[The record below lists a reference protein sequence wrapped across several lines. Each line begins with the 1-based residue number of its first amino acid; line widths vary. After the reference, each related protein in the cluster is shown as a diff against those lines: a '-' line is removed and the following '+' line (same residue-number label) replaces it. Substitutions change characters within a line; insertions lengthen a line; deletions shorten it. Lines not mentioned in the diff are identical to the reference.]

1 MTDIAPLAGRR
12 VVDLSTWIAGGYCT
26 KLLADAGAEVVK
38 VEAEPGDPLR
48 RWSASG
54 AAIADGTNGGLFNFL
69 HVGKS
74 ELVAGKASDLDDL
87 IATADAV
94 VWSRGSAIAEDPALV
109 PADLAARHPGLRV
122 AAITPFGLTGPWA
135 DKPATEFTLQAW
147 SGAMV
152 GLGRGYA
159 DRAPVHV
166 GGQIGEWLAGVVAAV
181 GTLASLRLGAD
192 NGEVIDVS
200 MLETLAMCLTY
211 YPVTYHDQMG
221 RPMRKKRFVPSPGVA
236 EAADGM
242 VGLGVGTGQQWL
254 DFCAMVGHPEWMD
267 DPKLFLDRT
276 ALMPTINAWIAEQK
290 VDALLEL
297 ASAFRIPNAPL
308 VNGENATTFEH
319 FKARQSF
326 VTNSADGVTN
336 PGPPY
341 RISTSPASSGY
352 RAPATADRPLP
363 LSGLRVLDMTAFWA
377 GPLVGSLLGM
387 LGAEVVHL
395 EAAARPDGARLIG
408 GIPHTTEQFW
418 ERGPIFSAVN
428 TNKKSLTIDLSD
440 ARGIALLK
448 QFVATCDVV
457 VENFTPRV
465 LDQLG
470 LDYESLRVTR
480 PDLVMVRMPGFG
492 LDGPWRDVAA
502 FAFVIEDASGLTW
515 LTGYDDLLPIEPY
528 CVGDPNAGL
537 HALTGLLVALE
548 HRDRTG
554 EGSLVEA
561 AMVDAALSV
570 GAEQVIEHAAHG
582 VLLERAGNRGP
593 AAAPQNV
600 YQAAGPDDDGR
611 DDSWVAIAVASDEQ
625 WVALRNALGEPDWAG
640 AVALETAAGRR
651 AAHDQLDERLSAWCR
666 ERSAEEIVATLW
678 PAGVPVGKVMQPHQ
692 QVDLPQMVGRRFFE
706 ELDHPVVGL
715 CRYSTLPVRFSK
727 GPERRHLRHAP
738 LLGEHNDELLAGLGL
753 SRVDI
758 AELAAAGVIGNV
770 VEPTG
775 GY

>member
-1 MTDIAPLAGRR
+1 MTSLTPLGGRR
-12 VVDLSTWIAGGYCT
+12 IVDLSTWMAGGYCT

-38 VEAEPGDPLR
+38 VEDAAGDPLR

-54 AAIADGTNGGLFNFL
+54 ASIPDGGRGALFNFL
-69 HVGKS
+69 H
-74 ELVAGKASDLDDL
+74 AGKKELRNARLDELDEVL
-87 IATADAV
+87 ANVDAV
-94 VWSRGSAIAEDPALV
+94 VWSRGSALAEDAALS
-109 PADLAARHPGLRV
+109 PTELLIRHPQLRV
-122 AAITPFGLTGPWA
+122 ASITPFGLTGPWA
-135 DKPATEFTLQAW
+135 HLPATEFTLQAW

-166 GGQIGEWLAGVVAAV
+166 GGQVGEWLAGVFAAI
-181 GTLASLRLGAD
+181 GTLASLRGGSEC
-192 NGEVIDVS
+192 GEVIDVS

-236 EAADGM
+236 EASDGM

-276 ALMPTINAWIAEQK
+276 ALMPTIDAWIAEQK

-308 VNGENATTFEH
+308 VNGANATTFDH
-319 FKARQSF
+319 FQKRETF
-326 VTNSADGVTN
+326 VTNPTDGATN

-341 RISTSPASSGY
+341 RISPTAATSERVAVSAKD
-352 RAPATADRPLP
+352 RALP
-363 LSGLRVLDMTAFWA
+363 LRGIRVLEMTAFWA
-377 GPLVGSLLGM
+377 GPLVGSMLGM
-387 LGAEVVHL
+387 LGAEVIHL
-395 EAAARPDGARLIG
+395 ESASRPDGARLIG
-408 GIPHTTEQFW
+408 GIPQTTEQFW
-418 ERGPIFSAVN
+418 ERGPIFSALN
-428 TNKKSLTIDLSD
+428 TNKKSLTIDLSHP
-440 ARGIALLK
+440 RGVELLT

-457 VENFTPRV
+457 IENFTPRV

-470 LDYESLRVTR
+470 LDYEVLRRSR
-480 PDLVMVRMPGFG
+480 PDLVMLRMPGFG

-502 FAFVIEDASGLTW
+502 FAFIIEDASGLTW
-515 LTGYDDLLPIEPY
+515 LTGYEDLLPIEPY

-561 AMVDAALSV
+561 AMVDAALSI
-570 GAEQVIEHAAHG
+570 GAEQLIEHSAYGA
-582 VLLERAGNRGP
+582 LLERAGNHGP
-593 AAAPQNV
+593 VSAPQNV
-600 YQAAGPDDDGR
+600 YQASGPDDDGR
-611 DDSWVAIAVASDEQ
+611 DDSWVAIAIATDAQWAS
-625 WVALRNALGEPDWAG
+625 LREALGEPGWAG
-640 AVALETAAGRR
+640 EASLASAAGRR
-651 AAHDQLDERLSAWCR
+651 AAHDELDEHLSAWCR
-666 ERSAEEIVATLW
+666 ERTADQIVETLW

-692 QVDLPQMVGRRFFE
+692 QPELDQVAHRRFFE
-706 ELDHPVVGL
+706 ELTHPVVGS
-715 CRYSTLPVRFSK
+715 CRYSTLPMRFSG
-727 GPERRHLRHAP
+727 GPARRQLRHAP
-738 LLGEHNDELLAGLGL
+738 LLGEHNVELLTELGLG
-753 SRVDI
+753 RDEI
-758 AELAAAGVIGNV
+758 DGLAVAGVLGDSV
-770 VEPTG
+770 RPTG